1 MRSEP
6 FVESESVEVPA
17 RAGLDTAETLGE
29 PMKHNH
35 HDGKGQP

>member
-6 FVESESVEVPA
+6 FVESESVDIRV
-17 RAGLDTAETLGE
+17 RAGLDTAEDLGE

-35 HDGKGQP
+35 RGRKG